1 MNKNIFKQIRI
12 NLGLSQHEYARSLG
26 LSQTFIS
33 LMENGVYPISDN
45 TKGKLIREFEISD
58 DILRQLDTLQKL
70 EGSINRETK
79 PNKLNR
85 IRKIFDDVVRVNLT
99 IYEKEEG
106 LSTATRIMKQPD
118 NILELVE
125 REIQSKIES
134 TLYEVIGDVI
144 DEYDE
149 YINELKNTK

>member
-45 TKGKLIREFEISD
+45 TKRKLIREFEISD

-85 IRKIFDDVVRVNLT
+85 IRKIFDDAVIVNLT
-99 IYEKEEG
+99 IYEQAEG
-106 LSTATRIMKQPD
+106 LSTDTRINNVPD